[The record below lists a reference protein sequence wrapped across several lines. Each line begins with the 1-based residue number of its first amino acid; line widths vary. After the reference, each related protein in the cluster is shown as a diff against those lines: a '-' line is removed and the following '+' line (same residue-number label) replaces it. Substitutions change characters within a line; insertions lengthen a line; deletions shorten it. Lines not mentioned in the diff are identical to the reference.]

1 MYIEEYFFMLHNILI
16 VDDNQPFLNLIKKIF
31 EKYSSKYNL
40 ITTTSGIKA
49 VELLANNNFSIV
61 LTDLQMPNMDGF
73 TLLEKIKKN
82 YPDIPVI
89 VITAFDKPKTNLV
102 VKKTG
107 AYAYFTK
114 PLVIDDLILCIDNL
128 IKKETEGGI
137 LNNASIEMFI
147 QLIEMESK
155 TCTIR
160 IINEKSNEKGV
171 LFFRDGE
178 LYNARIFQSSGKE
191 AAYRILSWD
200 KVNISIENH
209 CILEKKVIDEDL
221 QAILLDALR
230 LKDEFG
236 STEKDFNEFTV
247 NKEFIETANVSDE
260 NLIKWEENNRD
271 DDSLLLEKIRKLSDI
286 DNSIKSFLI
295 NENWKLFNTQ
305 VTALGSYFNSGSYKG
320 SYLNNY
326 NSDNIIIIPIDNQ
339 KSFEI
344 VVDLKCSPERI
355 INSINK

>member
-1 MYIEEYFFMLHNILI
+1 MLHNILI

-31 EKYSSKYNL
+31 EKFSNKYNVV
-40 ITTTSGIKA
+40 TTNSGIKA
-49 VELLANNNFSIV
+49 IELLSFNYFSIV

-82 YPDIPVI
+82 FPDIPVI

-114 PLVIDDLILCIDNL
+114 PLVIDDLIICIENL

-147 QLIEMESK
+147 QLLEMESK

-160 IINEKSNEKGV
+160 IINEKSKEHGV

-178 LYNARIFQSSGKE
+178 LYNARILKTVGKE

-200 KVNISIENH
+200 KVNISIENN
-209 CILEKKVIDEDL
+209 CIIDTKEINEDL

-230 LKDEFG
+230 LKDELG
-236 STEKDFNEFTV
+236 SLEKDFNEFSV
-247 NKEFIETANVSDE
+247 KPNESIEPITKVEVKKTDNDASLIDSIKNISDAE
-260 NLIKWEENNRD
+260 
-271 DDSLLLEKIRKLSDI
+271 
-286 DNSIKSFLI
+286 NSIKSVKI
-295 NENWKLFNTQ
+295 NKEWNSFNSQAT
-305 VTALGSYFNSGSYKG
+305 VLGFYFNSGVYKG

-326 NSDNIIIIPIDNQ
+326 SSDNLIIIPIDDD
-339 KSFEI
+339 KSYEI

-355 INSINK
+355 INSINN

>member
-1 MYIEEYFFMLHNILI
+1 MIHNILI

-31 EKYSSKYNL
+31 EKYNNKYNVV
-40 ITTTSGIKA
+40 TTISGVKA
-49 VELLANNNFSIV
+49 IELLNFNNFSIV

-82 YPDIPVI
+82 FPDIPVI

-114 PLVIDDLILCIDNL
+114 PLVIDDLIVCIENL

-147 QLIEMESK
+147 QLLEMESK

-160 IINEKSNEKGV
+160 IINEKSKEKGV
-171 LFFRDGE
+171 LFFRNGE
-178 LYNARIFQSSGKE
+178 LYNARILQTLGKE
-191 AAYRILSWD
+191 AAYKILSWD
-200 KVNISIENH
+200 KVNISIENN
-209 CILEKKVIDEDL
+209 CIIDTKEINEEL

-230 LKDEFG
+230 LKDELG
-236 STEKDFNEFTV
+236 SLEKDFNEF
-247 NKEFIETANVSDE
+247 NIMPNELIEPIIKVKDKKTDNDTMLIDRIKNISDAE
-260 NLIKWEENNRD
+260 
-271 DDSLLLEKIRKLSDI
+271 
-286 DNSIKSFLI
+286 NSIKSVKI
-295 NENWKLFNTQ
+295 NKEWNSFNTQ
-305 VTALGSYFNSGSYKG
+305 ATVLGLFFSLGVYKG
-320 SYLNNY
+320 SYLNNF
-326 NSDNIIIIPIDNQ
+326 NSDNIIIIPIDDDN
-339 KSFEI
+339 SYEI

-355 INSINK
+355 INSINN

>member
-1 MYIEEYFFMLHNILI
+1 MLHNILI

-31 EKYSSKYNL
+31 DKYSNKYSV

-49 VELLANNNFSIV
+49 IELLNTNFFSIV

-73 TLLEKIKKN
+73 TLLEKIKRN
-82 YPDIPVI
+82 FPDIPVI

-114 PLVIDDLILCIDNL
+114 PLVIDDLILCIENL

-160 IINEKSNEKGV
+160 ITNEKNNEKGI

-178 LYNARIFQSSGKE
+178 LYNARILKTIGKE
-191 AAYRILSWD
+191 AAYKILSWD
-200 KVNISIENH
+200 KVNISIENN
-209 CILEKKVIDEDL
+209 CIIENKEIEDDL

-236 STEKDFNEFTV
+236 STEKDFNEFNDKPGLIV
-247 NKEFIETANVSDE
+247 NNNEPIDQLVKPKENKITATDSDSILIE
-260 NLIKWEENNRD
+260 R
-271 DDSLLLEKIRKLSDI
+271 
-286 DNSIKSFLI
+286 IKSKFDDEDNNIKSI
-295 NENWKLFNTQ
+295 NINKNWNNFNAQATI
-305 VTALGSYFNSGSYKG
+305 LGNYLNSGTFKG

-326 NSDNIIIIPIDNQ
+326 NSNNLIIIPVDNG
-339 KSFEI
+339 KSYEI
-344 VVDLKCSPERI
+344 LVDLKCSPERI
-355 INSINK
+355 INSINN

>member
-1 MYIEEYFFMLHNILI
+1 MLHNILI
-16 VDDNQPFLNLIKKIF
+16 VDDNQPFLNLIRKIF
-31 EKYSSKYNL
+31 DKYSSKYNL

-49 VELLANNNFSIV
+49 IELLNNNNFSIV

-114 PLVIDDLILCIDNL
+114 PLVIDDLILCIENL

-178 LYNARIFQSSGKE
+178 LYNARIFQTAGKE

-200 KVNISIENH
+200 KVNISIENS
-209 CILEKKVIDEDL
+209 CIAEKKEIDEDL

-236 STEKDFNEFTV
+236 TTEKDFNEFNVKTEL
-247 NKEFIETANVSDE
+247 KETLNVSE
-260 NLIKWEENNRD
+260 EPLIKSEDINKD
-271 DDSLLLEKIRKLSDI
+271 DDALLLERIKNLSDD
-286 DNSIKSFLI
+286 DNSIKSYII
-295 NENWKLFNTQ
+295 NKNWNSFNTQ
-305 VTALGSYFNSGSYKG
+305 VTALGFYFNSGSYKG

-326 NSDNIIIIPIDNQ
+326 NSNNIIVIPIDNQ
-339 KSFEI
+339 KSCEV

>member
-1 MYIEEYFFMLHNILI
+1 MIHNILI

-31 EKYSSKYNL
+31 DKFSNKYNI

-49 VELLANNNFSIV
+49 IELLNNHFFSIV

-73 TLLEKIKKN
+73 TLLDKIKKN

-107 AYAYFTK
+107 ACAYFTK
-114 PLVIDDLILCIDNL
+114 PLVIDDLIICIENL

-160 IINEKSNEKGV
+160 IINEKTKEKGV
-171 LFFRDGE
+171 LFFKDGE
-178 LYNARIFQSSGKE
+178 LYNARFLNSIGKE
-191 AAYRILSWD
+191 AAYRILAWD

-209 CILEKKVIDEDL
+209 CFIDKKEINDDL

-230 LKDEFG
+230 LKDELG
-236 STEKDFNEFTV
+236 STEKDFNEFNPKTNEMV
-247 NKEFIETANVSDE
+247 EPLISWDDNKINSDSTLINNIKNNSDINQNIKSIKINKE
-260 NLIKWEENNRD
+260 WNNFNAQATV
-271 DDSLLLEKIRKLSDI
+271 LGFYF
-286 DNSIKSFLI
+286 NSGAYK
-295 NENWKLFNTQ
+295 
-305 VTALGSYFNSGSYKG
+305 GSYFN
-320 SYLNNY
+320 NY
-326 NSDNIIIIPIDNQ
+326 NSNNLIIIPIDND

-355 INSINK
+355 INSINN

>member
-1 MYIEEYFFMLHNILI
+1 MLHNILI

-31 EKYSSKYNL
+31 DKYSNKYSV

-49 VELLANNNFSIV
+49 IELLSTNIFSIV

-73 TLLEKIKKN
+73 TLLEKIKKSF
-82 YPDIPVI
+82 PDIPVI

-114 PLVIDDLILCIDNL
+114 PLVIDDLILCIENL

-160 IINEKSNEKGV
+160 IINEKSNEKGI
-171 LFFRDGE
+171 LFFREGE
-178 LYNARIFQSSGKE
+178 LYNARILKTVGKE
-191 AAYRILSWD
+191 AAYKILSWD
-200 KVNISIENH
+200 KVNISIENN
-209 CILEKKVIDEDL
+209 CIIENKEIDEEL

-230 LKDEFG
+230 LKDELG
-236 STEKDFNEFTV
+236 STEKDFNEFNEKPELNLN
-247 NKEFIETANVSDE
+247 NK
-260 NLIKWEENNRD
+260 
-271 DDSLLLEKIRKLSDI
+271 DSLETFVKPKENKADSDSVLI
-286 DNSIKSFLI
+286 ERIKTKSDADDNIKSI
-295 NENWKLFNTQ
+295 NINRNWNSFNTQ
-305 VTALGSYFNSGSYKG
+305 ATILGNFFNSGTFKG

-326 NSDNIIIIPIDNQ
+326 NSNNLIIIPIDND
-339 KSFEI
+339 KSYEI

-355 INSINK
+355 INSINN